1 MQIQQGFT
9 NANAFD
15 VAAKIF
21 RYEGIPGFFKGCVP
35 PLWGSMV
42 YRGVMMSTFESAY
55 TWIEQNNEKDSWYRT
70 EIGLGVRPIIP
81 ISGFLA
87 AFTRGFVESK

>member
-1 MQIQQGFT
+1 
-9 NANAFD
+9 
-15 VAAKIF
+15 
-21 RYEGIPGFFKGCVP
+21 
-35 PLWGSMV
+35 
-42 YRGVMMSTFESAY
+42 MSTFESAY